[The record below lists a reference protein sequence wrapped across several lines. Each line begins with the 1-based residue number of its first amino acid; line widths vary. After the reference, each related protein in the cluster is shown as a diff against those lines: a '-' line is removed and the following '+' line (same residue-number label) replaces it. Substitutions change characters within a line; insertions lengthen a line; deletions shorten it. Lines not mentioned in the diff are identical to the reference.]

1 MCDFNM
7 NAVREKCEH
16 EVDIFMNNVVE
27 RSGIWYNEYGGA
39 IVHPINSYFC
49 ADDVKYKMVIIDE
62 VLYFKILP
70 SGVGFILNDD
80 NIIYDGY
87 FIRDEMDRQNTQV
100 RRCLYQVDLE
110 SSFYCGQTQVN
121 MYI

>member
-1 MCDFNM
+1 M
-7 NAVREKCEH
+7 NWTDISDGLHISQFYSLGVSQSVQNKVITGAQDNGTFLKTNLNWDAV
-16 EVDIFMNNVVE
+16 I
-27 RSGIWYNEYGGA
+27 GGDGME
-39 IVHPINSYFC
+39 C
-49 ADDVKYKMVIIDE
+49 KIDH
-62 VLYFKILP
+62 Y
-70 SGVGFILNDD
+70 DD